1 MIKGKC
7 KIHYFKEV
15 PKTPP
20 TYRKQD
26 GSLIVT
32 LRANTL
38 PSGSCDVFINIP
50 TGIHPTINTR
60 GITVWGD
67 STVVR
72 QS

>member
-15 PKTPP
+15 PNTPQ
-20 TYRKQD
+20 TYRRQD
-26 GSLIVT
+26 GSIIVM

-50 TGIHPTINTR
+50 TGIHSTIGT
-60 GITVWGD
+60 TVWGRR
-67 STVVR
+67 SAVVR